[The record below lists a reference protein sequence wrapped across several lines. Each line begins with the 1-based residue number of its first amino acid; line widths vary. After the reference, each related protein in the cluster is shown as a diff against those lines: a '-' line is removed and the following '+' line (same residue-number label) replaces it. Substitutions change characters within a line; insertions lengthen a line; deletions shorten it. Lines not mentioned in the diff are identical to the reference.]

1 MLPSR
6 CGGIEANCAGAE
18 VGGRSGDDARVVPEK
33 KEGTGDKVIAP
44 ASNAFAKV
52 ASRLIAGGGF
62 VVQLKSADV
71 VAANIVSSM
80 PSIPCIGAFT
90 CAASCDSRWCIR
102 LSSAS
107 LCSLDRGE
115 RYVIT

>member
-1 MLPSR
+1 LLPSR

-71 VAANIVSSM
+71 VAANIVDALHTMHWCVYVRSELRLEMVYSTFQRFSM
-80 PSIPCIGAFT
+80 FS
-90 CAASCDSRWCIR
+90 
-102 LSSAS
+102 
-107 LCSLDRGE
+107 
-115 RYVIT
+115 